1 MHAIVRLARGLHP
14 EVIASVR
21 AMARMNCSCVYLCL
35 LSLVLSRGKGNTHVR
50 NRTLQDPRKLYLLS
64 LLPYPHSTQPSDHQ
78 EGAYIF
84 LGGQIAVELMNNRS
98 DILKGYELE
107 LVEAVSGCTD
117 KLPGVVS
124 LVNEVFHSGKQIVG
138 VIGPMC
144 SNSAGFLSPLLNRED
159 IALVNIRLSLVP
171 DKKNGNRYPYSFSTA
186 RSVDTLVTAAVEL
199 MRQNKWYEV
208 VVLHDNL
215 HTYINWV
222 YVSFEARLAQ
232 EPNYQVVSSLPIF
245 PFEEAIR
252 DVQDFEHRII
262 FLIAG
267 YEEARLVVCFAL
279 HQEMVYPKVQW
290 VIFGMNMNELRVSLQ
305 AEEYDCS
312 GEEIISALNNSFFID
327 FSRDFLDR
335 NATTDLGISIG
346 DFSQTYITKVN
357 ELGLEKPEKIDS
369 LVAMAHF
376 DAVST
381 MALALN
387 NSISALRELNL
398 SLADYGYGNSKGTKA
413 IAESILDLDFA
424 SVSGRIKFD
433 KSTGFVLNRVTYI
446 YQLQGNTSHIV
457 GEYNIKDTTV
467 NFNHHPIRNVIR
479 SNFTVVI
486 VYVPIYVIVVHFGII
501 TILLF
506 ITVTVH
512 VVSVVYRDFESIKAS
527 SPNLNHL
534 AYAGLYL
541 LFVDAII
548 EGIRNGFSINE
559 QAYTVLCNSTNFLFY
574 AGNTLLLGTICAK
587 TWRLYRIFVHYL
599 EPGPF
604 LSSTFLIA
612 FVLMLVSLDILLCVL
627 WTAINPTRYGL
638 SSEQPASISS
648 ADKKEE
654 EFMSVLSV
662 SQTIRLS
669 GSAF

>member
-1 MHAIVRLARGLHP
+1 M
-14 EVIASVR
+14 E
-21 AMARMNCSCVYLCL
+21 
-35 LSLVLSRGKGNTHVR
+35 
-50 NRTLQDPRKLYLLS
+50 
-64 LLPYPHSTQPSDHQ
+64 
-78 EGAYIF
+78 
-84 LGGQIAVELMNNRS
+84 
-98 DILKGYELE
+98 
-107 LVEAVSGCTD
+107 TD
-117 KLPGVVS
+117 T
-124 LVNEVFHSGKQIVG
+124 
-138 VIGPMC
+138 
-144 SNSAGFLSPLLNRED
+144 
-159 IALVNIRLSLVP
+159 
-171 DKKNGNRYPYSFSTA
+171 PYSFSTA

-290 VIFGMNMNELRVSLQ
+290 VIFGMNMNELRMSLQ
-305 AEEYDCS
+305 AEEYNCS

-346 DFSQTYITKVN
+346 DFSQTYFTKVN
-357 ELGLEKPEKIDS
+357 ELGLERIEKIDF

-387 NSISALRELNL
+387 NSISALREFNL
-398 SLADYGYGNSKGTKA
+398 SLADYGYGNSKSAKA
-413 IAESILDLDFA
+413 IAKSILDLDFA

-446 YQLQGNTSHIV
+446 YQLQGNTSRIV

-467 NFNHHPIRNVIR
+467 NFNRHPIQNVIR
-479 SNFTVVI
+479 SNFIVVI

-506 ITVTVH
+506 IT
-512 VVSVVYRDFESIKAS
+512 
-527 SPNLNHL
+527 
-534 AYAGLYL
+534 
-541 LFVDAII
+541 LF
-548 EGIRNGFSINE
+548 
-559 QAYTVLCNSTNFLFY
+559 
-574 AGNTLLLGTICAK
+574 
-587 TWRLYRIFVHYL
+587 
-599 EPGPF
+599 
-604 LSSTFLIA
+604 
-612 FVLMLVSLDILLCVL
+612 M
-627 WTAINPTRYGL
+627 
-638 SSEQPASISS
+638 
-648 ADKKEE
+648 
-654 EFMSVLSV
+654 
-662 SQTIRLS
+662 
-669 GSAF
+669 